1 MGRISDF
8 DIQISDRQQV
18 LDVNEKRL
26 RRTIEQVLDRLEV
39 SAAVVSLA
47 IVDDAAISELTLK
60 YFGRAE
66 AIDVL
71 SFDLRDE
78 TQDSGAAG
86 ALDCE
91 VIVNGARALQVA
103 RAQDRDPQAELHLY
117 VVHGLLH
124 QLGYDDQSDAQA
136 QKMHAEE
143 DRLLQELGFGKV
155 FSPDHQ

>member
-1 MGRISDF
+1 MSDI
-8 DIQISDRQQV
+8 DIQISDRQQA
-18 LDVNEKRL
+18 LDVNENCL

-39 SAAVVSLA
+39 PGAVVSVA
-47 IVDDAAISELTLK
+47 IVDDTAISELTHK
-60 YFGRAE
+60 YFGRSE
-66 AIDVL
+66 ATDVL

-78 TQDSGAAG
+78 TRDTVGDG
-86 ALDCE
+86 RLDCE

-155 FSPDHQ
+155 FSPDH